1 MSCVAAIKK
10 IIISNS
16 KNRKRRGEA
25 NSIYLSIYLSL
36 YMYIYIYICKK
47 MNYMLVGHGGYIE
60 AFESPVSLSRV
71 RARGGREGGF
81 QAIRLV

>member
-1 MSCVAAIKK
+1 
-10 IIISNS
+10 
-16 KNRKRRGEA
+16 
-25 NSIYLSIYLSL
+25 
-36 YMYIYIYICKK
+36 MYIYIYICKK